1 MTRYKKDTAGNY
13 IINGHKYKNL
23 EGKRAQV
30 IHGTAYKTSGGLTKK
45 DLIQNKNGRIVSKKK
60 HFSAKKD
67 KRLIKAGYGTKKGH
81 FGAVRLPGFKSSKS
95 SSSRTKSRRHKRK
108 MRGGSNEQGQLVG
121 YNHNMVPSTAFSSVP
136 SNVTNFSNLT
146 THY

>member
-1 MTRYKKDTAGNY
+1 MTRYKKDINGNY
-13 IINGHKYKNL
+13 IISGHKYKHL
-23 EGKRAQV
+23 EGQRAQV

-81 FGAVRLPGFKSSKS
+81 FGAIRLPGFKSKSKSKS
-95 SSSRTKSRRHKRK
+95 SRSRRHKRK
-108 MRGGSNEQGQLVG
+108 MRGGGTAVVG
-121 YNHNMVPSTAFSSVP
+121 YNHDMVPSQAFSSVP

-146 THY
+146 TYN